1 MERLRRWTD
10 WYTFARK
17 KLEYEHE
24 EADSYARVRYAE
36 ELNRQRLAG
45 TGDAGEDAGGTRG
58 PETPAARGPDPR

>member
-17 KLEYEHE
+17 RLEYDHG

-36 ELNRQRLAG
+36 ELNRQKLAG
-45 TGDAGEDAGGTRG
+45 EPDDDGSAGTRG
-58 PETPAARGPDPR
+58 PGTPAARGPDPR

>member
-17 KLEYEHE
+17 NLQYDHE

-36 ELNRQRLAG
+36 ELNRQKLAEG
-45 TGDAGEDAGGTRG
+45 APADDDPDTRG
-58 PETPAARGPDPR
+58 PGTPAARGPDPR

>member
-17 KLEYEHE
+17 RLEYDHQ

-36 ELNRQRLAG
+36 ELNRQKLAG
-45 TGDAGEDAGGTRG
+45 EADEGGPGTRG
-58 PETPAARGPDPR
+58 PGTPAARGPDPR